1 MDEHEQP
8 QGDPATSRFAEPIS
22 DRPNRLQIRNSGKCR
37 QDAGAQIARY
47 RWGRL
52 TPVVLSSTIR
62 AARPN
67 ETAVGDDRPFEVERW
82 QRTYKD

>member
-8 QGDPATSRFAEPIS
+8 QDDPATSRFAEPIS

>member
-47 RWGRL
+47 RWVGAIDTRGA
-52 TPVVLSSTIR
+52 VVDNSCRPSERDSSWR
-62 AARPN
+62 
-67 ETAVGDDRPFEVERW
+67 
-82 QRTYKD
+82 